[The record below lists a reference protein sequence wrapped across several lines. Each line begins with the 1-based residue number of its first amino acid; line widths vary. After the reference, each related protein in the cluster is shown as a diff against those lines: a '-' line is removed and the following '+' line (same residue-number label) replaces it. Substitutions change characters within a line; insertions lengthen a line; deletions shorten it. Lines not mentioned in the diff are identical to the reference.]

1 MFPWRR
7 IYAAFAAEIR
17 PVCLSKENYHNAAA
31 AHHPLILPRIIQ
43 FLKDVTPLERMRRI
57 NGVLEAL
64 SGR

>member
-1 MFPWRR
+1 MQQPPT
-7 IYAAFAAEIR
+7 IPLDAQG
-17 PVCLSKENYHNAAA
+17 LMS
-31 AHHPLILPRIIQ
+31 LILPRIIQ